1 MLNQGVG
8 WKQVLDHHAGLGC
21 FFLEV
26 DSKGGGDGTQAT
38 YMTTIKNVITI
49 RKLLELMGTGV
60 GVYIY
65 SNPKSLC
72 RRFTIL
78 LN

>member
-1 MLNQGVG
+1 M
-8 WKQVLDHHAGLGC
+8 LDHHAGLGC

-49 RKLLELMGTGV
+49 RKLLELMGLE
-60 GVYIY
+60 YIY
-65 SNPKSLC
+65 TLIPKVYAIGSLC
-72 RRFTIL
+72 Y
-78 LN
+78 